1 MCVIYFKSLIKI
13 TKRGEQR
20 RSGVFTVTFEQI
32 SYIVPVFS
40 LLTLSRQI
48 STNELGIAMLTLDGN
63 PKVKKL

>member
-32 SYIVPVFS
+32 SYIVPVFP
-40 LLTLSRQI
+40 LLTLNR
-48 STNELGIAMLTLDGN
+48 
-63 PKVKKL
+63 